1 MDKGFRVVTRDS
13 SASHEWMKMAAEG
26 SAMEKY
32 YQDYMHDNPKY
43 LVTSG
48 GEVFDA
54 ISKDSNL
61 MYWGPDVHMV
71 GKELQYKKYS
81 LEETATSYDGMGIQA
96 DSEYAELLNYWLH
109 RYELN
114 IWSTKQQTS
123 RARARHQIIC
133 YFVSSHFLCKLS
145 T

>member
-1 MDKGFRVVTRDS
+1 MKSSQYLFDNEIRVVTVDS
-13 SASHEWMKMAAEG
+13 TASHEWLKMAAEG

-32 YQDYMHDNPKY
+32 YRDYMQDNPKY

-48 GEVFDA
+48 RELFDA
-54 ISKDSNL
+54 MSKDSNL

-71 GKELQYKKYS
+71 GKELQFKKYR

-109 RYELN
+109 R
-114 IWSTKQQTS
+114 
-123 RARARHQIIC
+123 
-133 YFVSSHFLCKLS
+133 F
-145 T
+145 